1 MSSLLKVGLRKELGT
16 RREGYRGACACGNR
30 ARAKK
35 VRGPARAGPLTSSL
49 ERMQTETELPD
60 YLDLQVLA

>member
-1 MSSLLKVGLRKELGT
+1 MSSLLNVGLRKELET

-30 ARAKK
+30 RAQKK
-35 VRGPARAGPLTSSL
+35 GRGPTRAGPLTSSL